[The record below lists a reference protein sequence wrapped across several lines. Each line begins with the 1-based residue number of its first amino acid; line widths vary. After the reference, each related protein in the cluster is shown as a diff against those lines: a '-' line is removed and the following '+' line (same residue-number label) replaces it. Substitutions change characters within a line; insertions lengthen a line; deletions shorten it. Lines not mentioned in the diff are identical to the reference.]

1 MRISLR
7 TFIIAA
13 ICFASRAGA
22 MTLHECLIYAREH
35 AHTNVVATLEME
47 EARLEARI
55 SASSLMP
62 SLSLATSG
70 NMSFGRNID
79 PETNT
84 YDNKKTLSQSFGL
97 QISLPL
103 FDGLVSINNLKAARA
118 AKRQRTD
125 AAAESRDIISLN
137 VIRAFYNVSYCRA
150 MVTQMEEQ
158 LERDLRNL
166 AATQRGE
173 TLGTRSGADTAEM
186 RAMVAADEY
195 ELANQ
200 RSLLAKA
207 YLTLRSEMGMTLS
220 AEPMELE
227 EDSVAAPVPGADEA
241 FVHPRVAQAQWAVTE
256 GRYQLRAARGA
267 FSPRIYLSAG
277 VSTSYYRMVGAEV
290 VAPDFSRQWHDNM
303 GQYVGF
309 SVTIPIFTGL
319 SNVNRVKRASVELRR
334 RKVLLEKAIYDTARE
349 DAEAAL
355 DLANAETELVSARA
369 RLEAETVA
377 FNAVQRKFELGAV
390 SAIDLYTAS
399 ARLATARAD
408 MEGKRIQRII
418 NGIVAD
424 YYRGVPLIRQ

>member
-125 AAAESRDIISLN
+125 AAAESREIG
-137 VIRAFYNVSYCRA
+137 RAHV
-150 MVTQMEEQ
+150 
-158 LERDLRNL
+158 
-166 AATQRGE
+166 
-173 TLGTRSGADTAEM
+173 
-186 RAMVAADEY
+186 
-195 ELANQ
+195 
-200 RSLLAKA
+200 
-207 YLTLRSEMGMTLS
+207 
-220 AEPMELE
+220 
-227 EDSVAAPVPGADEA
+227 
-241 FVHPRVAQAQWAVTE
+241 
-256 GRYQLRAARGA
+256 
-267 FSPRIYLSAG
+267 
-277 VSTSYYRMVGAEV
+277 
-290 VAPDFSRQWHDNM
+290 
-303 GQYVGF
+303 
-309 SVTIPIFTGL
+309 
-319 SNVNRVKRASVELRR
+319 
-334 RKVLLEKAIYDTARE
+334 
-349 DAEAAL
+349 
-355 DLANAETELVSARA
+355 
-369 RLEAETVA
+369 
-377 FNAVQRKFELGAV
+377 
-390 SAIDLYTAS
+390 
-399 ARLATARAD
+399 
-408 MEGKRIQRII
+408 
-418 NGIVAD
+418 
-424 YYRGVPLIRQ
+424 